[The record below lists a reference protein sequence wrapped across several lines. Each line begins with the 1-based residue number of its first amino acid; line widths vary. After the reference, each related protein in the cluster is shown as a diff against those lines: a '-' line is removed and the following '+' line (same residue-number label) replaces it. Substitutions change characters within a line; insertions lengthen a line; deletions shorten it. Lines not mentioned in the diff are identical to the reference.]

1 MEPLTLPD
9 TDSASSVPTLK
20 EPELNLLLPREAE
33 EAWHPGRPAVVRSVI
48 FHVVTIGVLL
58 MVKTGPVEQRP
69 PERYFVRHVTPL
81 YTPPEL
87 TQKEPNKGPVKKDLA
102 LETIAPR
109 PSLKAPAPAAAPK
122 QTSAAKALPMP
133 APTEQAPPKAI
144 ATIEPPKIEAP
155 PQALQPAQIAG
166 VPQLP
171 PPPGSGTP
179 KLMFE
184 DVPQR
189 QAPTGKPTGL
199 VPVPSASV
207 QDVVKE
213 MTRGGTPGAASG
225 GEISLDQGGSGPGL
239 NLPASKGQAQGGIK
253 LLSDTNGVD
262 FRPYL
267 IQVMAAIRR
276 NWFAVYP
283 EAAKTGMRGEVILQF
298 RVAKQGLVAKVV
310 YNGQSNSRALNEAAV
325 SAISA
330 SNPFPP
336 LPAEYKGD
344 HVDLQMRFMY
354 NMPR

>member
-1 MEPLTLPD
+1 
-9 TDSASSVPTLK
+9 
-20 EPELNLLLPREAE
+20 
-33 EAWHPGRPAVVRSVI
+33 
-48 FHVVTIGVLL
+48 
-58 MVKTGPVEQRP
+58 
-69 PERYFVRHVTPL
+69 
-81 YTPPEL
+81 
-87 TQKEPNKGPVKKDLA
+87 
-102 LETIAPR
+102 
-109 PSLKAPAPAAAPK
+109 
-122 QTSAAKALPMP
+122 
-133 APTEQAPPKAI
+133 
-144 ATIEPPKIEAP
+144 
-155 PQALQPAQIAG
+155 
-166 VPQLP
+166 
-171 PPPGSGTP
+171 
-179 KLMFE
+179 
-184 DVPQR
+184 
-189 QAPTGKPTGL
+189 
-199 VPVPSASV
+199 V